1 MSRRQVQARLR
12 VVSHEQNGQQ
22 ESDSMLNTEEA
33 LRPQRDDRLAFLKGF
48 LREPKGVGSVIPS
61 SRFME
66 RRLVRIA
73 GLATAESVVELGP
86 GTGGTTRAFLRA
98 MPARST
104 LMAMELDP
112 VFVEHVRESIQDAR
126 LIVHQG
132 SAELLADAL
141 NAHRQRPPQVV
152 LSGIPFSTMPAD
164 LGSRIIEAVR
174 NALAPGGCF
183 VAYQFRDAV
192 ARLAQPVFGEPEV
205 DELELLNIPPMHVWR
220 WVKPAD

>member
-1 MSRRQVQARLR
+1 
-12 VVSHEQNGQQ
+12 
-22 ESDSMLNTEEA
+22 MLNTEEA
-33 LRPQRDDRLAFLKGF
+33 LRPQRDDRLAFLRGF
-48 LREPKGVGSVIPS
+48 LREPKGVGSIIPS

-98 MPARST
+98 MPAGST

-112 VFVEHVRESIQDAR
+112 VFVEHVRESIQDSR

-132 SAELLADAL
+132 SAELLVDAL

-205 DELELLNIPPMHVWR
+205 DEMELLNIPPMHVWR